1 MNFREVPGAAASALA
16 GRPWPFLAVAGVAVA
31 LALVAIARAPVQPV
45 EDALLDR
52 DAEAWA
58 ATERAEKDFGRD
70 PITIV
75 ASGDL
80 DLILDRSGLDRLSV
94 LETCVAG
101 RIERGRGDLFPLCK
115 RLSRLDPAVVFTGP
129 ATFLGRAVAGLGGV
143 YRAQLRRLQELPRG
157 PAQAAERRFLL
168 RQLAG
173 VVARYGLVSPPSLE
187 DRAFVDRVVYG
198 AGTRREGPKPR
209 LSYLFPGGDSAQV
222 VIRLDRSLDEERE
235 AEVIDL
241 IEQVA
246 GHPDTAIDQVD
257 YLITGAPVVLGDL
270 DGPVRVGIGIVTGV
284 ALLLMALALFVVFGS
299 VWRLLPLLLAAFA
312 VVVAAGLLAVVGG
325 RLSLATLAA
334 APILVGLSVDYAV
347 QIQARFDEAL
357 TKLEGGDRHRAAR
370 SAARSAANP
379 GFPVLATASLATAA
393 GFLAMALSDYP
404 LVSELGLLL
413 GAGLPACLLLVAFVG
428 YPMLGLRE
436 RREGSEGAGTGRKM
450 SSRIPT
456 GLPRRI
462 ARSIVGTGLLFP
474 GRVLLVA
481 SLVAAC
487 GWAVGT
493 QAKSATAISELL
505 PSRSEVMADYRA
517 AEEATGTSGEVDLV
531 VRAEDVTE
539 PAVVE
544 WLAAVRSE
552 ILAEAGYL
560 RPGDNGQP
568 VESCRGAELCPGPS
582 IPDFVPVTAADF
594 DAAGVRAGLAE
605 LPPEELESIL
615 PGGLAGEGRRTV
627 TRIPFALRSP
637 SVEGQQEAIGTIER
651 ALDPDSAAGPPPD
664 GATAEVTGVPVVLAE
679 SLDRLSGE
687 RYVLLLISL
696 VAVAAVLLFTG
707 RSLSRMLSVM
717 LPVLIAVG
725 WSALL
730 LATIGLPLN
739 PLSAVLSVMVVA
751 VSTEFAVILSS
762 RYREELASGS
772 RSVEAMRAAYGR
784 TGMAVAASA
793 VTALAGFAALGASD
807 IPVVR
812 EFGLVAVLDLAIAVA
827 GVVFVLP
834 AALVLTGE
842 RR

>member
-1 MNFREVPGAAASALA
+1 MNLREVPGAAASALA
-16 GRPWPFLAVAGVAVA
+16 GRPWPFLAVAGIAVA
-31 LALVAIARAPVQPV
+31 LALVAIVRAPVQPV

-52 DAEAWA
+52 DTEAWA
-58 ATERAEKDFGRD
+58 ATERAERDFGRD

-80 DLILDRSGLDRLSV
+80 DLILDRAGLDRLSV
-94 LETCVAG
+94 LETCIAG
-101 RIERGRGDLFPLCK
+101 RIERGRGDLFPLCR

-143 YRAQLRRLQELPRG
+143 YRAQLRRLQELPQG

-222 VIRLDRSLDEERE
+222 VVRIDRNLGKARE

-241 IEQVA
+241 IERVA

-257 YLITGAPVVLGDL
+257 YLVTGAPVVLGDL
-270 DGPVRVGIGIVTGV
+270 DGPVRVGIGVVTVV
-284 ALLLMALALFVVFGS
+284 ALLLMALALFVVFRS
-299 VWRLLPLLLAAFA
+299 AWRLLPLLLAAFA
-312 VVVAAGLLAVVGG
+312 VVVAAGLLATVGG

-357 TKLEGGDRHRAAR
+357 STDGEVGRHAAAR
-370 SAARSAANP
+370 SAARSAAIP
-379 GFPVLATASLATAA
+379 GIPVLATASLATAA

-404 LVSELGLLL
+404 LISELGLLL
-413 GAGLPACLLLVAFVG
+413 GIGLPVCLLLVAFIG

-436 RREGSEGAGTGRKM
+436 RRKGEATDADGP
-450 SSRIPT
+450 SRLPT
-456 GLPRRI
+456 GPLRRI
-462 ARSIVGTGLLFP
+462 ARSVVGTGLLFP

-505 PSRSEVMADYRA
+505 PSRSEVMADYRE
-517 AEEATGTSGEVDLV
+517 AEEATGSSGEVDLI
-531 VRAEDVTE
+531 VRADDVTE

-544 WLAAVRSE
+544 WLASVRSE
-552 ILAEAGYL
+552 ILTEARYL
-560 RPGDNGQP
+560 RVDEDGQP

-582 IPDFVPVTAADF
+582 IPDFVPVASAEY

-605 LPPEELESIL
+605 LPPEELGSII
-615 PGGLAGEGRRTV
+615 PGGLVGEDKRTV
-627 TRIPFALRSP
+627 TRVPFALRSP
-637 SVEGQQEAIGTIER
+637 SVQGQQEAIEMIQR
-651 ALDPDSAAGPPPD
+651 AVRPGSAAGSPPD
-664 GATAEVTGVPVVLAE
+664 GVTAEVTGVPVVLAQ

-687 RYVLLLISL
+687 RYILLLVSL
-696 VAVAAVLLFTG
+696 VAVTAVLLVTG
-707 RSLSRMLSVM
+707 RSFSRMSSVM

-725 WSALL
+725 WSSLL

-751 VSTEFAVILSS
+751 VSTEFGVILSS

-812 EFGLVAVLDLAIAVA
+812 EFGLVAVLDLAVAVA

-834 AALVLTGE
+834 AALVLAGS

>member
-1 MNFREVPGAAASALA
+1 MSLREVPGSAASALA
-16 GRPWPFLAVAGVAVA
+16 GRPWPFLAIAGVAIA

-52 DAEAWA
+52 DTEAWA
-58 ATERAEKDFGRD
+58 ATERAERDFGRD

-80 DLILDRSGLDRLSV
+80 DLTLDRAGLDRLSV

-101 RIERGRGDLFPLCK
+101 RIERGRGDLFPLCR
-115 RLSRLDPAVVFTGP
+115 RLSRLDPVVVFTGP

-173 VVARYGLVSPPSLE
+173 IVARYGLVSPPSLE

-198 AGTRREGPKPR
+198 AGTRKEGPKPR
-209 LSYLFPGGDSAQV
+209 LSYLFPGDDSAQV
-222 VIRLDRSLDEERE
+222 VIRIDRNLNEARE

-241 IEQVA
+241 IERVA

-257 YLITGAPVVLGDL
+257 YLVTGAPVVLGDL
-270 DGPVRVGIGIVTGV
+270 DGPVRVGIGVVTVV
-284 ALLLMALALFVVFGS
+284 ALLLMALALFVVFRS
-299 VWRLLPLLLAAFA
+299 AWRLLPLLLAAFA
-312 VVVAAGLLAVVGG
+312 VVVAAGLLATVGG

-357 TKLEGGDRHRAAR
+357 SIQGGVDRQGAAR
-370 SAARSAANP
+370 SAARSAAIP
-379 GFPVLATASLATAA
+379 GIPVLATASLATAA

-404 LVSELGLLL
+404 LISELGLLL
-413 GAGLPACLLLVAFVG
+413 GIGLPICLLLVAFIG

-436 RREGSEGAGTGRKM
+436 RGRGEAIDPDGP
-450 SSRIPT
+450 SRLPT
-456 GLPRRI
+456 GPLRRI
-462 ARSIVGTGLLFP
+462 ARSVVGTGLLFP
-474 GRVLLVA
+474 GRILLVA

-505 PSRSEVMADYRA
+505 PSRSEVMADYRE
-517 AEEATGTSGEVDLV
+517 AEEVTGSSGEVDLV
-531 VRAEDVTE
+531 VRADDVTE
-539 PAVVE
+539 PAVVD
-544 WLAAVRSE
+544 WLASVRSE
-552 ILAEAGYL
+552 ILTEARYLRADEAG
-560 RPGDNGQP
+560 RP
-568 VESCRGAELCPGPS
+568 VESCRGADLCPGPS
-582 IPDFVPVTAADF
+582 IPDFVPVASAEY

-605 LPPEELESIL
+605 LPPEELGSIV
-615 PGGLAGEGRRTV
+615 PGGLVGKGRRTV
-627 TRIPFALRSP
+627 TRVPFALRSP
-637 SVEGQQEAIGTIER
+637 SVQGQQDAIEMIQR
-651 ALDPDSAAGPPPD
+651 AVRPGSPTGSPPD
-664 GATAEVTGVPVVLAE
+664 GVTAEVTGVPVVLAE

-687 RYVLLLISL
+687 RYILLLVSL
-696 VAVAAVLLFTG
+696 VAVAAVLLVTG
-707 RSLSRMLSVM
+707 RSFSRMSSVM

-725 WSALL
+725 WSSLL

-751 VSTEFAVILSS
+751 VSTEFGVILSS
-762 RYREELASGS
+762 RYREEVASGS

-812 EFGLVAVLDLAIAVA
+812 EFGLVAVLDLAVAVA

-834 AALVLTGE
+834 AALVLAGG